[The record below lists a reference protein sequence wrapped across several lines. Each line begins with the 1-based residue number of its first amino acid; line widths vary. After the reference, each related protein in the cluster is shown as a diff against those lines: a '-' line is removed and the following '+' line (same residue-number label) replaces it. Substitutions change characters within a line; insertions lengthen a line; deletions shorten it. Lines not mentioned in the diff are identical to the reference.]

1 LQFACGHTRW
11 PMPLSTI
18 LAFTWINVHTPVTS
32 GVTFPQRAAM
42 PAAMLRRDHVL
53 LPFAAALAGV
63 GLLSLM
69 DAFMK
74 EAALLIGAYTAT
86 VLRALFGAA
95 LIAPLWWLRGGRMP
109 SAMVWKLHLTRGVVS
124 AFMALTF
131 FYSITVLPLAEA
143 IALSFIAPLIALYLA
158 SVLLGETISRHA
170 IGASMLGFAGTLVI
184 VGGRIGQ
191 GQFDERAAL
200 GVASLFV
207 SALLYAY
214 NFIVIRRQAQV
225 AGPMEIATFHSAVSG
240 VVLLTIAPFFWS
252 APDPAALLPL
262 GAAALL
268 TVCGSFAIAFAYARA
283 EANVLVPTEY
293 SGFVWAALFGW
304 LFFREAVT
312 WPTLAGTALIVTGCW
327 IASRAPRAD
336 PATAFE

>member
-1 LQFACGHTRW
+1 
-11 PMPLSTI
+11 MPPRHHS
-18 LAFTWINVHTPVTS
+18 
-32 GVTFPQRAAM
+32 
-42 PAAMLRRDHVL
+42 L

-63 GLLSLM
+63 GFLSLM

-86 VLRALFGAA
+86 VLRAFIGAA
-95 LIAPLWWLRGGRMP
+95 LIAPVWLSRGPAMP
-109 SAMVWKLHLTRGVVS
+109 SRPVWKLHLTRGVVS

-131 FYSITVLPLAEA
+131 FFSLTLLPLAEA

-158 SVLLGETISRHA
+158 RVLLGEVISRAA
-170 IGASMLGFAGTLVI
+170 IGASVLGFAGTLVI

-191 GQFDERAAL
+191 GEFDEGAAL
-200 GVASLFV
+200 GVASLFI

-225 AGPMEIATFHSAVSG
+225 AGPLEIATFHSG
-240 VVLLTIAPFFWS
+240 IGGLVLLTLAPLLWETPS
-252 APDPAALLPL
+252 GDALVPLLAA
-262 GAAALL
+262 GAL
-268 TVCGSFAIAFAYARA
+268 TVAGSLAIAWAYARA

-293 SGFVWAALFGW
+293 SGFVWASIFGW

-312 WPTLAGTALIVTGCW
+312 LPTLAGTALIVGGCW
-327 IASRAPRAD
+327 LATRPSRPAPVAAS
-336 PATAFE
+336 